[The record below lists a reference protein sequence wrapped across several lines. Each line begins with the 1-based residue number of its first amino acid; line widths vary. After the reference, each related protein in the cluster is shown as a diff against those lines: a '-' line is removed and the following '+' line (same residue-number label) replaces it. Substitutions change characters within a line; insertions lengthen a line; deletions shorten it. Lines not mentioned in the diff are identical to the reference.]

1 MTSLTSLTS
10 ATSLNTYDRS
20 FIFSSDNFS
29 SYEVIGD
36 IRYFDSLDNIID
48 YCVKD
53 LIETLRKHNLVS
65 LVEKCEK
72 THFHIHT
79 HTFGEILVENSKA
92 CIYLCSGCKDKN
104 TSLLQ

>member
-1 MTSLTSLTS
+1 MESSENIS
-10 ATSLNTYDRS
+10 EKTYERT
-20 FIFSSDNFS
+20 FIFSSDTFS
-29 SYEVIGD
+29 NYEVITD
-36 IRYFDSLDNIID
+36 IRYLDSLDDIID
-48 YCVKD
+48 FCKRD
-53 LIETLRKHNLVS
+53 LIEILRKHNLVS

-72 THFHIHT
+72 TQFHIHT